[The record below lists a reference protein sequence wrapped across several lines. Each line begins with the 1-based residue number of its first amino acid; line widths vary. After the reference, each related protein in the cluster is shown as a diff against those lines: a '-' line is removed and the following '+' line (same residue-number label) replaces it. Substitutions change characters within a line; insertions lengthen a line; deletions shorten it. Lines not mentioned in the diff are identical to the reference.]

1 MKNLK
6 SLLEVLLILGVS
18 IGCSNDSDIVEKRL
32 CCVNVC
38 SDKPTLEGTW
48 RLTGYR
54 NVSTGEL
61 ESDPD
66 PDGKGVVFTF
76 KDNEKEGT
84 IEGHTFANTIFGK
97 YSLGEQC
104 RYKILEFGGTK
115 VGEPGWS
122 SKAWLLA
129 LAEGNYQ
136 RTGNDLTL
144 FRDKGNNVWEGMV
157 FKKQ

>member
-1 MKNLK
+1 MKNFK
-6 SLLEVLLILGVS
+6 SLLAVIFVAGMFAFQC
-18 IGCSNDSDIVEKRL
+18 GDTKD
-32 CCVNVC
+32 CCVFPEC

-54 NVSTGEL
+54 DISTGEL

-76 KDNEKEGT
+76 KDDEKEGT
-84 IEGHTFANTIFGK
+84 IEGHTSGNTISGK
-97 YSLGEQC
+97 YSLGDQC
-104 RYKILEFGGTK
+104 HYEILEFGGTK

-122 SKAWLLA
+122 GRAWLLA
-129 LAEGNYQ
+129 LAEGNYH
-136 RTGNDLTL
+136 RNGNELIL
-144 FRDKGNNVWEGMV
+144 YRDKGKNVWEGLE